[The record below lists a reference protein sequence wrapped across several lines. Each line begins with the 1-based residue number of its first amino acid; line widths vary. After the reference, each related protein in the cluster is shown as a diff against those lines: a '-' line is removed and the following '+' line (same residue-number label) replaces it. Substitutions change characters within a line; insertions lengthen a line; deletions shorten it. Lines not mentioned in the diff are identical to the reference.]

1 MYIESKATG
10 LTGEARIGRV
20 SFSKT
25 GRTLY
30 YRDRAFQS
38 LRGAGFKAN
47 YYDIATGEEYWI
59 SGPRKDGADRLYMEA
74 VPVEIDE
81 DVREEYWTQIRIE
94 PHRAQDS
101 IANR

>member
-30 YRDRAFQS
+30 YRGRAFQS
-38 LRGAGFKAN
+38 LRGSGFKAN
-47 YYDIATGEEYWI
+47 YYDVATGGNVNPIW
-59 SGPRKDGADRLYMEA
+59 PRRDGL
-74 VPVEIDE
+74 I
-81 DVREEYWTQIRIE
+81 W
-94 PHRAQDS
+94 PHLGARCGGAGRRQ
-101 IANR
+101 

>member
-30 YRDRAFQS
+30 YRGRAFQS
-38 LRGAGFKAN
+38 LRGSGFKAN
-47 YYDIATGEEYWI
+47 YYDVATGEEYWI
-59 SGPRKDGADRLYMEA
+59 SGPRKDGADRLYGEP

-81 DVREEYWTQIRIE
+81 AVREEYWTRIRSE
-94 PHRAQDS
+94 PQRVKNS
-101 IANR
+101 VANR